1 MKYLL
6 FHTRN
11 LKFVLILN
19 TIYSTKL
26 NCKRLWKIGP
36 IITNNITTTARGSR
50 LKHLLVIKTSE
61 VEVFQFASI
70 QRQFKDK
77 MESRMQ

>member
-36 IITNNITTTARGSR
+36 ITNNVTTTAR
-50 LKHLLVIKTSE
+50 KPTETLVIKTSE

-70 QRQFKDK
+70 QKQFKDK